1 MKNENYKYIALDMD
15 GTILDRNFA
24 LSALVRDTLADCRK
38 LGKKVIISTGRV
50 YASAKK
56 HIASLDGADGFVCSN
71 GADVYDGSGSVIAQ
85 THMDD
90 ELSRRLVAISR
101 GFDSHFHA
109 FIGDNWYF
117 EREKAYTPLYIK
129 RSGFEG
135 EKVNF
140 DNFGRLAFTKCM
152 FLDDH
157 ERLEAIKAVLDKEL
171 DRRAQIMYSAPFML
185 EIVVNG
191 VNKSSGLRSCVRYW
205 GGRLDEVIA
214 FGDAEND
221 EDMLL
226 AAGHGVAMGNAHDE
240 LKAKVDAV
248 APSVDDDGVAVY
260 LKEFFG
266 L

>member
-1 MKNENYKYIALDMD
+1 MKNANYKYIALDMD
-15 GTILDRNFA
+15 GTILDRNFV
-24 LSALVRDTLADCRK
+24 LSPLVRDTLVACRK

-50 YASAKK
+50 YASTTR
-56 HIASLDGADGFVCSN
+56 HIAALGGADGFVCSN

-90 ELSRRLVAISR
+90 GLSRRLVAISR
-101 GFDSHFHA
+101 AFDSHFHA
-109 FIGDNWYF
+109 FIGDSWFF
-117 EREKAYTPLYIK
+117 EREKAYTALYIK

-140 DNFGRLAFTKCM
+140 DNFGRLAFTKCI

-157 ERLEAIKAVLDKEL
+157 EKLEPIKTLLEREL
-171 DRRAQIMYSAPFML
+171 DGIAQIMYSAPFML
-185 EIVVNG
+185 EVVVNG
-191 VNKSSGLRSCVRYW
+191 VNKSSGLRTCVGYW
-205 GGRLDEVIA
+205 GGSLDQVIA

-248 APSVDDDGVAVY
+248 APSVDEDGVAVY
-260 LKEFFG
+260 LKEFFD

>member
-1 MKNENYKYIALDMD
+1 MKNGNYRYIALDMD
-15 GTILDRNFA
+15 GTILDRNFV
-24 LSALVRDTLADCRK
+24 LSPLVRDTLSACRK

-50 YASAKK
+50 YVSTKK

-71 GADVYDGSGSVIAQ
+71 GADVYDETGSVIRQ

-90 ELSRRLVAISR
+90 ELSRRLVDISR
-101 GFDSHFHA
+101 SHDSHFHA
-109 FIGDNWYF
+109 FIGDTWYY

-135 EKVNF
+135 GKVNF
-140 DNFGRLAFTKCM
+140 DNFGKLAFTKCM
-152 FLDDH
+152 FMDDH
-157 ERLEAIKAVLDKEL
+157 EKLETLKVQLDKEL
-171 DRRAQIMYSAPFML
+171 GERAQIMYSAPYML

-191 VNKSSGLRSCVRYW
+191 MNKSSGLRACVGHW
-205 GGRLDEVIA
+205 GGSLDEVIA

-226 AAGHGVAMGNAHDE
+226 AVGHGVAMGNAHDE

-248 APSVDDDGVAVY
+248 ALSVDDDGVAIY
-260 LKEFFG
+260 LKDFFA